1 MDKIY
6 LPLGLVGYKITKKR
20 KINTKIKK
28 TYKNNSNSHHN
39 KSQYNKMRRK
49 FRKKTFKKI

>member
-6 LPLGLVGYKITKKR
+6 LPLGLVGYKITRKK

-28 TYKNNSNSHHN
+28 TFKNKNNSYHN
-39 KSQYNKMRRK
+39 KSQYNKMRRN
-49 FRKKTFKKI
+49 FRKKTFRKI